1 MSTIKTFQDLAVW
14 QKARLYA
21 HEIFR
26 LTERQGFNK
35 DYSLKDQINRAAG
48 GVMDNIAEG
57 FDRDGNREF
66 LHFLSIAKGCL
77 SETQSQLFRALD
89 RKYIIDGEFSELQNK
104 AREIGKMIGGL
115 MKYLKESEFKGSKF
129 KEPTPDFLVSTES
142 AGLPHQDMEPGI
154 RNKEWE
160 IRNQE

>member
-1 MSTIKTFQDLAVW
+1 MSAIKTFQDLAVW

-21 HEIFR
+21 HEIFE
-26 LTERQGFNK
+26 LTLREGFNK

-48 GVMDNIAEG
+48 GIMDNIAEG

-89 RKYIIDGEFSELQNK
+89 RKYIVEEEFRGLQIR

-115 MKYLKESEFKGSKF
+115 MKYLRESEFKGSKF
-129 KEPTPDFLVSTES
+129 KEPMINYMASLES
-142 AGLPHQDMEPGI
+142 PSLP
-154 RNKEWE
+154 
-160 IRNQE
+160 NQELGTKN